1 MTSGKQ
7 EGAARNGGRTS
18 SPDTQSLRDAVRD
31 AANRAAGNPEVEQ
44 LIADVEALIDR
55 LGDPKDPATAQ
66 LCTRVAE
73 AVARARR
80 AVNERAAKVQRQTR
94 DALQAGD
101 EYVRT
106 QPWESVGVAAVAGL
120 VVGMLL
126 FRR

>member
-1 MTSGKQ
+1 MMASKH
-7 EGAARNGGRTS
+7 EGTARNGGPVP
-18 SPDTQSLRDAVRD
+18 PDTQTLRDAARD
-31 AANRAAGNPEVEQ
+31 AARRAAGNPELEQ

-66 LCTRVAE
+66 LCSRVAE

-80 AVNERAAKVQRQTR
+80 AVNERAAQVQRQTR
-94 DALQAGD
+94 EALEAGD
-101 EYVRT
+101 AYVRT

>member
-1 MTSGKQ
+1 MSKKD
-7 EGAARNGGRTS
+7 EGTGRNGTES
-18 SPDTQSLRDAVRD
+18 VTPDTQSLRE
-31 AANRAAGNPEVEQ
+31 AAREAARRAAGNPELEQ

-55 LGDPKDPATAQ
+55 LGEPKDPTTAQ
-66 LCTRVAE
+66 LCGRVAE

-80 AVNERAAKVQRQTR
+80 VLNDRAAQVQRQTR
-94 DALQAGD
+94 EALQAGD
-101 EYVRT
+101 EYVRS

>member
-1 MTSGKQ
+1 MSSGKH
-7 EGAARNGGRTS
+7 EGAAPNGGRAAP
-18 SPDTQSLRDAVRD
+18 PDAQSLRDAVRD
-31 AANRAAGNPEVEQ
+31 AASRAAGNPEVEQ
-44 LIADVEALIDR
+44 LIADVQALIDR

-80 AVNERAAKVQRQTR
+80 VVNERAAQVQRQTR

>member
-1 MTSGKQ
+1 MASKH
-7 EGAARNGGRTS
+7 EGTARNGGPVP
-18 SPDTQSLRDAVRD
+18 PDTQTLRDAARD
-31 AANRAAGNPEVEQ
+31 AARRAAGNPELEQ

-66 LCTRVAE
+66 LCSRVAE

-80 AVNERAAKVQRQTR
+80 AVNERAAQVQRQTR
-94 DALQAGD
+94 EALEAGD
-101 EYVRT
+101 AYVRT

>member
-1 MTSGKQ
+1 MTNGRH
-7 EGAARNGGRTS
+7 EGAARNAGRS
-18 SPDTQSLRDAVRD
+18 SPPDAQSLRDAVRE
-31 AANRAAGNPEVEQ
+31 AATRAAGNPEVEQ

-73 AVARARR
+73 AVARARA
-80 AVNERAAKVQRQTR
+80 AVSERAAQVQRQTR

-101 EYVRT
+101 AYVRT

>member
-1 MTSGKQ
+1 MTNGKH
-7 EGAARNGGRTS
+7 EGTARNAGRS
-18 SPDTQSLRDAVRD
+18 SPPDAQSLRDAVR
-31 AANRAAGNPEVEQ
+31 AAATRAAGNPEVEQ

-73 AVARARR
+73 AVARARL
-80 AVNERAAKVQRQTR
+80 AVSERAAQVQRQTR

-101 EYVRT
+101 AYVRT

>member
-1 MTSGKQ
+1 MSNTKQ
-7 EGAARNGGRTS
+7 EGSGRNGGQAGTADS
-18 SPDTQSLRDAVRD
+18 QSLKE
-31 AANRAAGNPEVEQ
+31 AAREAARRAAGHPELEQ

-55 LGDPKDPATAQ
+55 LGEPQDATTAQ

-80 AVNERAAKVQRQTR
+80 AVNDRAARVERQTR
-94 DALQAGD
+94 EVLRAGD
-101 EYVRT
+101 DYVRG